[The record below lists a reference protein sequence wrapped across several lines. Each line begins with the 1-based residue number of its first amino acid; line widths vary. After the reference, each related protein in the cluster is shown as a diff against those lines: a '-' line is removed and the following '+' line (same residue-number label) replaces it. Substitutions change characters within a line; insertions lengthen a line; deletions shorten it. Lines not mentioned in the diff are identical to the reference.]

1 MKKKKKCQLTI
12 RVSESQKRRI
22 KENSKLCLNKA
33 KPNISKYLLHLDDM
47 YNEDKNAFKL
57 LLADKILPKIFNME
71 EFEIMQRKFK
81 NTFLE
86 DTKEIKD
93 TYNLGADK

>member
-1 MKKKKKCQLTI
+1 
-12 RVSESQKRRI
+12 
-22 KENSKLCLNKA
+22 
-33 KPNISKYLLHLDDM
+33 M
-47 YNEDKNAFKL
+47 YNEDKNVFKL

-86 DTKEIKD
+86 DTKDIKNIS
-93 TYNLGADK
+93 NLDVDK